1 MILYRYSFLLLR
13 RTGSYLGISALFVIF
28 FTQISSLNAQI
39 KVSSGLYEQAS
50 ELTTLIIEYGK
61 DVDALNDFYSPRQIN
76 NRFSRGE
83 RIVNAP
89 LQMKRLE
96 EVNKD
101 YLNKMATIDFNNLN
115 VNGKVDY
122 ILLKRRIQGNDAA
135 LVKERELYSKID
147 RYIPFAKGVY
157 DLEYNRLRG
166 QQMNGKEV
174 ASLINNIEKE
184 VTLLIKSNDISEMD
198 MSYARFGEQ
207 AVKGIQSRLKSFFD
221 FYNGYDPMFTWWVP
235 EPYKALDSAL
245 NTYALLLANS
255 GTINSTQKKD
265 ESGIMGV
272 PIGRDEL
279 IRQLNEQMIPYSPE
293 ELIEIANKEFAWCD
307 KELLKASQEM
317 GFGDDWR
324 SAQEKVKNSFV
335 PAGQQ
340 PELIMELY
348 NDAKSFIL
356 ERELITWP
364 EIADETWGMIMMTPE
379 RQMVNPFFTG
389 GREISISYPTNTMSH
404 DDKMMSMRGNNPYF
418 SRGTVQH
425 ELLPGHHLQYYM
437 NSRYKNYRSGF
448 STPFYTEGWALYWEL
463 LLYDMGFA
471 NTPEERMGMLFWR
484 MHRCARIIF
493 SLNYHLGNWTPQE
506 CIDFLVDRVGHERA
520 NAEGE
525 VRRSF
530 EGGYSP
536 LYQIAYLVGGMQVM
550 GLKEELVDTGKM
562 SYKEF
567 HDAFLK
573 ENSIP
578 IEMMRAILTD
588 ESLKEDF
595 ETNWKFYK

>member
-96 EVNKD
+96 EVNED

-135 LVKERELYSKID
+135 LVKERELYNKIE

-255 GTINSTQKKD
+255 GTITSTQKKD

>member
-61 DVDALNDFYSPRQIN
+61 DVDALNDFYAPRQIN

-96 EVNKD
+96 EVNED

-135 LVKERELYSKID
+135 LVKERELYNKIE

>member
-1 MILYRYSFLLLR
+1 MILYRHSLLR
-13 RTGSYLGISALFVIF
+13 KTRSYLGISAFFVAF
-28 FTQISSLNAQI
+28 FTQTPSLKAQI

-50 ELTTLIIEYGK
+50 ELTTLIIEYSK
-61 DVDALNDFYSPRQIN
+61 DVDALNDFYAPRQIN
-76 NRFSRGE
+76 RFSRE
-83 RIVNAP
+83 RIVNSP

-101 YLNKMATIDFNNLN
+101 YLDKMSTIDFKNLN

-122 ILLKRRIQGNDAA
+122 ILLKRRIQGNGAA
-135 LVKERELYSKID
+135 LTKERELYNKIE
-147 RYIPFAKGVY
+147 RYIPFANGVY

-166 QQMNGKEV
+166 KQMDGKEV
-174 ASLINNIEKE
+174 ASLINDIEKE

-198 MSYARFGEQ
+198 MSYAKFGEQ

-245 NTYALLLANS
+245 NTYALFLASS
-255 GTINSTQKKD
+255 GTIKSTQKKD

-307 KELLKASQEM
+307 EELLKASQEM
-317 GFGDDWR
+317 GFGNDWR

-340 PELIMELY
+340 PELILELY

-356 ERELITWP
+356 DKDLITWP

-404 DDKMMSMRGNNPYF
+404 EDKMMSMRGNNPYF

-437 NSRYKNYRSGF
+437 NNRYKNYRSDF

-471 NTPEERMGMLFWR
+471 KTPEERMGMLFWR

-506 CIDFLVDRVGHERA
+506 SIDFLVDRVGHERA

-530 EGGYSP
+530 EGSYSP
-536 LYQIAYLVGGMQVM
+536 LYQVAYLVGGMQVM

-562 SYKEF
+562 TYKEF

-578 IEMMRAILTD
+578 IEMMRAILTG
-588 ESLKEDF
+588 ESLKENF

>member
-135 LVKERELYSKID
+135 LVKERELYNKIE